1 MVTGLIWPFSLSR
14 VLLTS
19 ASLTIFS
26 GTKYTFLYL
35 SSQKCHNVSKV
46 TLEYHR
52 RDLLSHFCL
61 VRESWNGLLSS
72 LCLIQVR
79 LQMGQAH
86 VSELSRM
93 LQCMVSFPEWYLK
106 ARAIPANFTELQLL
120 MSFREKKKGPLEFE
134 KQFNVILRRTALAG
148 LLCFGN
154 ALKGLGIFFY
164 E

>member
-19 ASLTIFS
+19 ESLTIFS

-46 TLEYHR
+46 TLDYHC
-52 RDLLSHFCL
+52 RDLLSHFCP

-72 LCLIQVR
+72 LCLIQVK
-79 LQMGQAH
+79 LQMRLALWSQAH

-93 LQCMVSFPEWYLK
+93 LHCMVSFPEWCLK

-120 MSFREKKKGPLEFE
+120 MSFKKKKKDHLNLKNNLMWYWDEQHWQDCCVLGMHE
-134 KQFNVILRRTALAG
+134 KV
-148 LLCFGN
+148 
-154 ALKGLGIFFY
+154 
-164 E
+164 